1 LKRFAVLTVSVTL
14 AAGAGLA
21 GRAQAPSS
29 AGGSVSAGA
38 DIYSTRCA
46 FCHGDGGVGGQGPR
60 LTGVVGR
67 KAGTLPGFGYTDAL
81 RASGLT
87 WTPEALDRFLV
98 DPGTVVPGT
107 AMPMNVPDPEER
119 RDVIAYLGSLH

>member
-1 LKRFAVLTVSVTL
+1 LNRLAVLTVCATL

-29 AGGSVSAGA
+29 AGGSVSTGA

-60 LTGVVGR
+60 LIGVLGR
-67 KAGTLPGFGYTDAL
+67 KAGSLPGFGYTDAL

-87 WTPEALDRFLV
+87 WTPETLDRFLV

-107 AMPMNVPDPEER
+107 AMPMNVPDPQER

>member
-1 LKRFAVLTVSVTL
+1 MKRFAVLTVSVTL